1 MVDSGVV
8 VGWDRPVAGKER
20 AAVELF
26 GTFTGYLNKLQKDGS
41 IESWEPVL
49 LNPHGGELNGF
60 ILIRGQRERLNE
72 VVGTDDFRTYV
83 VRGELALE
91 RFGVVNADVGPG
103 VPRQMTLYSKNI

>member
-1 MVDSGVV
+1 MVDAGVV
-8 VGWDRPVAGKER
+8 VGWDRPVPGKER

-91 RFGVVNADVGPG
+91 RFGVVNADIGPG
-103 VPRQMTLYSKNI
+103 VPRQMTVYSKNI